1 MSIVLKKSD
10 KSNMKYS
17 CSHCNYHCVRRND
30 LNKHFETKKHARVVS
45 QNNASLV
52 ETPTTS
58 KSEPSVCVV
67 NDKTYNCLC
76 GKVYRH
82 STSLYNHRRVCEYYK
97 KQISKLSEEPEP
109 ESDTFVKM
117 SRMLMTVIEQQNKQ
131 MVEGYTT
138 AIEQQGNQ
146 IKDQIEQQGK
156 HVDKHFEQQGRQVS
170 EGYSVIEEQS
180 KQLAEVV
187 TKVDKGG
194 VTNNTNNVTNNSRFN
209 LNVFLNSDCKDAMN
223 VADFFQTIEV
233 TSEDLE
239 HLSNVGYVEGVT
251 RLMLNS
257 LRKLEV
263 CQRPI
268 HCTDVKRE
276 SFYIK
281 DKDVWEKDNATGD
294 KMHYVVKNV
303 AHRNIVAI
311 PDWQKENPLHS
322 DFSTRTH
329 KKYMRIVDAAFG
341 GSTQEETNKFRRKI
355 IRNTASELVP
365 PKSSSNDNNHE
376 KVQNV

>member
-1 MSIVLKKSD
+1 M
-10 KSNMKYS
+10 
-17 CSHCNYHCVRRND
+17 RRND
-30 LNKHFETKKHARVVS
+30 LNKHFETKKHARIVS
-45 QNNASLV
+45 QNSVPLV
-52 ETPTTS
+52 ETPTKP
-58 KSEPSVCVV
+58 KSDPPVSVV
-67 NDKTYNCLC
+67 NVKTYNCLC

-82 STSLYNHRRVCEYYK
+82 SASLYKHRRFCEYFQK
-97 KQISKLSEEPEP
+97 HLLKLSEKPEPEP
-109 ESDTFVKM
+109 EPDTFVKM

-146 IKDQIEQQGK
+146 IKDQIAQQGK
-156 HVDKHFEQQGRQVS
+156 HVDKHFEQQGKQVS

-233 TSEDLE
+233 TSEDLD

-251 RLMLNS
+251 RIMLNS

-303 AHRNIVAI
+303 AHRNIVAL
-311 PDWQKENPLHS
+311 PGWQKDNPLHS

-329 KKYMRIVDAAFG
+329 EKYMRIVDAAFG

-355 IRNTASELVP
+355 IRKAAPELVP
-365 PKSSSNDNNHE
+365 PKSSSNDNLE
-376 KVQNV
+376 KGQNE

>member
-1 MSIVLKKSD
+1 M
-10 KSNMKYS
+10 
-17 CSHCNYHCVRRND
+17 RRND
-30 LNKHFETKKHARVVS
+30 LNKHFETKKHARIVNQNSVS
-45 QNNASLV
+45 HV
-52 ETPTTS
+52 ETLTKPKSDPPT
-58 KSEPSVCVV
+58 CAV

-97 KQISKLSEEPEP
+97 KHTSKLSEKSEPEP
-109 ESDTFVKM
+109 EPEPDASLKIDTFADM

-131 MVEGYTT
+131 LVEGYTT

-156 HVDKHFEQQGRQVS
+156 HVDKHFEQQGKQVS
-170 EGYSVIEEQS
+170 EGYSVIEQQS

-187 TKVDKGG
+187 TKVEKGG

-233 TSEDLE
+233 TCEDLE

-251 RLMLNS
+251 RIMLNS

-294 KMHYVVKNV
+294 KMHHVVKNV

-311 PDWQKENPLHS
+311 PNWQKENPLHS

-329 KKYMRIVDAAFG
+329 EKYMRIVDAAFG

-355 IRNTASELVP
+355 IRKAAPELVP
-365 PKSSSNDNNHE
+365 PKSNLE

>member
-1 MSIVLKKSD
+1 M
-10 KSNMKYS
+10 
-17 CSHCNYHCVRRND
+17 RRND

-45 QNNASLV
+45 QNSVSLV
-52 ETPTTS
+52 ETPTIP
-58 KSEPSVCVV
+58 KSEPPVSVV
-67 NDKTYNCLC
+67 NVKTYNCLC

-82 STSLYNHRRVCEYYK
+82 SASLYKHRRFCEYF
-97 KQISKLSEEPEP
+97 QNHLLKLSEKPELEPEP
-109 ESDTFVKM
+109 EPEPDTSLKIDAFADM
-117 SRMLMTVIEQQNKQ
+117 SRMLMAV
-131 MVEGYTT
+131 
-138 AIEQQGNQ
+138 IEQQGNQ
-146 IKDQIEQQGK
+146 LKNQIAQQGKHVDKHFEQQGK
-156 HVDKHFEQQGRQVS
+156 HVDKHFEQQGKQVS
-170 EGYSVIEEQS
+170 EGYSVIEQQS

-187 TKVDKGG
+187 TKVEKGG
-194 VTNNTNNVTNNSRFN
+194 VTNNVTNNNSRFN

-233 TSEDLE
+233 TCEDLE

-251 RLMLNS
+251 RIMLNS

-311 PDWQKENPLHS
+311 PDWQKKNPLHS

-329 KKYMRIVDAAFG
+329 EKYMRIVDAAFG

-355 IRNTASELVP
+355 IRKAAPELVP
-365 PKSSSNDNNHE
+365 PKSNLE

>member
-1 MSIVLKKSD
+1 M
-10 KSNMKYS
+10 
-17 CSHCNYHCVRRND
+17 RRND

-45 QNNASLV
+45 QNSVSLV
-52 ETPTTS
+52 ETPTMP
-58 KSEPSVCVV
+58 KSDPHVSVV

-146 IKDQIEQQGK
+146 IKEQIEQQGK
-156 HVDKHFEQQGRQVS
+156 HVDKHFEQQGKQVS
-170 EGYSVIEEQS
+170 EGYSVIEQQS

-187 TKVDKGG
+187 TKVEKGG
-194 VTNNTNNVTNNSRFN
+194 VTNNVTNNNSRFN

-239 HLSNVGYVEGVT
+239 HLGNVGYVEGVT

-311 PDWQKENPLHS
+311 PDWQKKNPLHS

-329 KKYMRIVDAAFG
+329 EKYMRIVDAAFG

-355 IRNTASELVP
+355 IRKAAPELVL
-365 PKSSSNDNNHE
+365 PKSNNLE